1 MVAGGPTATM
11 SAAAAVWFFV
21 ERGRERVEGSRRTG
35 CSPLGGRR
43 RLVTG
48 GDRWRKLGRRRLPE
62 ERRLP
67 AEARAA
73 GEEKERAAS
82 ARAGSGGTSR
92 AARGGRRRAARTP
105 ENRAACR
112 RGGGVSVRVLS
123 ENEGDRG
130 EEKEVIRGKGL
141 LSRFVAGTGTKD
153 PSVPVPATNRDER
166 VTFSPGW

>member
-1 MVAGGPTATM
+1 MDQMVAGGPTATM

-82 ARAGSGGTSR
+82 ARAGSGGAWRPAASSEDAGKSGSLPAWGRGVR
-92 AARGGRRRAARTP
+92 ARP
-105 ENRAACR
+105 
-112 RGGGVSVRVLS
+112 
-123 ENEGDRG
+123 
-130 EEKEVIRGKGL
+130 
-141 LSRFVAGTGTKD
+141 
-153 PSVPVPATNRDER
+153 
-166 VTFSPGW
+166 